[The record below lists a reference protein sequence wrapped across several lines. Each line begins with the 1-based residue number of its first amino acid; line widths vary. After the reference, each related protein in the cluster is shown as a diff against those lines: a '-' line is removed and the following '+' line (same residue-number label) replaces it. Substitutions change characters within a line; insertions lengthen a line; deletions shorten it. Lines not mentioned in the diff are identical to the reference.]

1 MKKLN
6 WKKASGE
13 VIGFAVLLIFLILF
27 ISQVVGLIIYV
38 DHKYELNEA
47 VMRIGRAVV
56 TEESQEKAQEKA
68 EKIMKAYMGDRKYM
82 PSDGISISV
91 DYAPG
96 SKREWTKGN
105 FIVVSMVAHIKSG
118 CFLTA
123 YTTVV
128 STTIMIEQ

>member
-1 MKKLN
+1 M
-6 WKKASGE
+6 
-13 VIGFAVLLIFLILF
+13 
-27 ISQVVGLIIYV
+27 

-56 TEESQEKAQEKA
+56 TEESQEKRRKRQKNYEG
-68 EKIMKAYMGDRKYM
+68 IYGDRKYM
-82 PSDGISISV
+82 PSDEISISV

>member
-13 VIGFAVLLIFLILF
+13 VIGFAVLLIFLTLF

-82 PSDGISISV
+82 PSNEISISV

-96 SKREWTKGN
+96 SKRI
-105 FIVVSMVAHIKSG
+105 IVVSMVAHIKSG